1 VELTSPAFRGGESI
15 PVRYTCDGENVS
27 PELHWAERPD
37 DTVSLALICDDPD
50 APGGIFTHWLIWGL
64 DQTKGGVGAGEVPA
78 GSVQGRNDFGQI
90 GYGGPCPP
98 HGHGPHHYHFR
109 LFALLKAITLGPGA
123 SRDELVGAIKETTLG
138 GADLVGIY
146 ER

>member
-1 VELTSPAFRGGESI
+1 MQLTSPAFTGGGAI
-15 PVRYTCDGENVS
+15 PVRYTCDGDNIS
-27 PELHWAERPD
+27 PEVHWAELPD
-37 DTVSLALICDDPD
+37 DTVSLALICEDPD

-64 DQTKGGVGAGEVPA
+64 DPAKDGIGGGEVPA

-98 HGHGPHHYHFR
+98 HGHGPHHYHF
-109 LFALLKAITLGPGA
+109 LVFALLKGVELGPGA
-123 SRDELVGAIKETTLG
+123 RRAEVLSAVKETTLA
-138 GADLVGIY
+138 GADLVGTY